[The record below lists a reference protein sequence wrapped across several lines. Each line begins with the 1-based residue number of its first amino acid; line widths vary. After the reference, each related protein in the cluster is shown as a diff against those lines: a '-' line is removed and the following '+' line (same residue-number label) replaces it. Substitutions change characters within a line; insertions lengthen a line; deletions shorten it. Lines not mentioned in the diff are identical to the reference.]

1 MPIITTRN
9 GKSIKTKAPSNK
21 EVNNSRKLPNQAQN
35 RIKFLRIFSRSL
47 GSSSS
52 AIMLDSWVLFSDL
65 PRIIV
70 SKLSSFGREKYFMI
84 RSLGFL
90 KTCCFWT
97 TSLFMFSEGPLFGV
111 FALSTN
117 VSSSFFFLAMSKW
130 KPLRYFL
137 FWNHPFEATSA
148 DGLHE
153 ASMKTPIMNI
163 PNKLV
168 FLNPLIF
175 LILSQGYKIQ
185 FTAIYR
191 FSQSP
196 FRSASR
202 FLPLR
207 PFKTE
212 QSSQTINRSKW
223 KKL

>member
-1 MPIITTRN
+1 
-9 GKSIKTKAPSNK
+9 
-21 EVNNSRKLPNQAQN
+21 
-35 RIKFLRIFSRSL
+35 
-47 GSSSS
+47 
-52 AIMLDSWVLFSDL
+52 
-65 PRIIV
+65 
-70 SKLSSFGREKYFMI
+70 
-84 RSLGFL
+84 
-90 KTCCFWT
+90 
-97 TSLFMFSEGPLFGV
+97 
-111 FALSTN
+111 
-117 VSSSFFFLAMSKW
+117 
-130 KPLRYFL
+130 
-137 FWNHPFEATSA
+137 
-148 DGLHE
+148 LHE